1 MRSFG
6 IDRQTRPQRNGDFRG
21 RFFPRPQNAL
31 WGAAAVLLSVLLS
44 VSPVSA
50 QSDSSEPFDPIK
62 ENGEYFTGWET
73 PDLAL
78 VVTGLLDGYIEPC
91 GCAGMDRMKG
101 GLSRRADFLKGLRA
115 DGWPVMAIDAGLIT
129 AGYGFQEELKFDM
142 AINAFYLMGYSA
154 IGISQNELRFPAHYL
169 LKYTVPPGPA
179 DESLFVSANIGVY
192 DFLKLYTLP
201 YKVIEQN
208 GIRIGVT
215 SVVDPAALTAL
226 DEKIKT
232 KQPEERLNAILAA
245 LKKED
250 CDHLVLIVH
259 GSEQFVEQLI
269 ADFADFDVIV
279 TGDSPTTPP
288 LEPKRT
294 ESGQLIL
301 EVGEKGKYA
310 IVLGIYGDSVRYQR
324 VALDSRYKQ
333 SGDVHLLMKE
343 YQDVLRGIVEAKGFR
358 GLNIMPVESPDKQA
372 KGDYVG
378 SAKCG
383 SCHSDA
389 YDIWRESR
397 HSSAW
402 KSLSSDPPT
411 EHTANPP
418 RDCDPDCVSCHVV
431 GWNGTAHVPYIG
443 GYENM
448 KSTAHLANVGCESC
462 HGPGSNHIQTELGND
477 AAAQVRMRESML
489 VGSNVKQVC
498 YSCHDSDNSPNF
510 EFDEYYEK
518 IDHSEPA
525 DEE

>member
-6 IDRQTRPQRNGDFRG
+6 IDRQTRPQRNGNLRG
-21 RFFPRPQNAL
+21 RFFPRPQDAF

-50 QSDSSEPFDPIK
+50 QTDSSEPFDPIK

-169 LKYTVPPGPA
+169 LKYTVPPGPT

-294 ESGQLIL
+294 ENGQLVL

-431 GWNGTAHVPYIG
+431 GWNGTAHVP
-443 GYENM
+443 
-448 KSTAHLANVGCESC
+448 
-462 HGPGSNHIQTELGND
+462 
-477 AAAQVRMRESML
+477 
-489 VGSNVKQVC
+489 
-498 YSCHDSDNSPNF
+498 
-510 EFDEYYEK
+510 
-518 IDHSEPA
+518 
-525 DEE
+525 